1 MLFFSE
7 PGYGPISRFSCAPL
21 SMFSTKGLG
30 WEESDLCRVFFMGRS
45 AFEQAGYSNV
55 YCDLLDLV

>member
-1 MLFFSE
+1 MDLHLAFHVLLFRCFLL
-7 PGYGPISRFSCAPL
+7 RFR
-21 SMFSTKGLG
+21 LG
-30 WEESDLCRVFFMGRS
+30 WEESDLSGVFLWGG